1 MAGRVLLIA
10 AWVIVGGGIAGGA
23 GYLHSLGPPPGPP
36 DLSLPEAAPAPEAPP
51 RLESAPAA
59 AEAPH
64 QPEEPAVEAAAA
76 AAPVEPAAPAEDV
89 PAETA
94 HEPPAIETPRLP
106 ALAESLGEPAGT
118 SAPPPAVESLDSL
131 SGEPE
136 AAEPA
141 TPLGDTLPSLAELAD
156 AADGAGEPAETFH
169 PATDWPVIT
178 PELHGP
184 MPMAERPAID
194 LAQLAEQGPGEA
206 SGEAAVEPETAPP
219 PAIAE
224 HPPGDVVPVLEAPD
238 HAAAELE
245 APEPPPHQTPAEMS
259 EPPPALAAVEPE
271 VAPPGHGE
279 AEAAEPEVAT
289 VAPEPLETVPPEE
302 EHAAPPA
309 VVEQPVPPVAQEPE
323 GETVAAVVP
332 PPAVEAPPADT
343 PPADVPGNRP
353 LVAVVVV
360 GLGLSSGAT
369 EAAIQSLPAAV
380 TLSFS
385 PYSGRLPDWIA
396 LARAAGH
403 EVLID
408 LPMEPADFPHSDPG
422 PQALMTDLPA
432 DANLQRLDW
441 VLSRGTDYVG
451 VGSFMGSRFA
461 ADAAAMR
468 PVLQAIADRGL
479 IYLDSGQAIGNVAQA
494 LGAEIGLPL
503 LVSDLQVDRM
513 AARQTIDDEL
523 ARIEALA
530 RENGAALAVGT
541 AYPVTI
547 ERLAVWTRSLADH
560 GIALVPASALVGH

>member
-59 AEAPH
+59 AEAH
-64 QPEEPAVEAAAA
+64 QPEEPAAEAAAA

-94 HEPPAIETPRLP
+94 HESTVSETPRLP
-106 ALAESLGEPAGT
+106 ALAESLGESSAT
-118 SAPPPAVESLDSL
+118 SATPPAVESLDLL

-156 AADGAGEPAETFH
+156 AGAGGPAETFH

-194 LAQLAEQGPGEA
+194 LAELAEQGPGEA
-206 SGEAAVEPETAPP
+206 TADAVSEPELETAPP
-219 PAIAE
+219 PAMAE
-224 HPPGDVVPVLEAPD
+224 HPPQDAVPVLAAPA
-238 HAAAELE
+238 HETPELE
-245 APEPPPHQTPAEMS
+245 APEPPPHETPAEAP
-259 EPPPALAAVEPE
+259 EPPALAAIDPE
-271 VAPPGHGE
+271 VAEAPVHGE
-279 AEAAEPEVAT
+279 AEVAEPETA
-289 VAPEPLETVPPEE
+289 APEPLETVPPVE
-302 EHAAPPA
+302 EHPAPPA
-309 VVEQPVPPVAQEPE
+309 VAEHPAPPAQAPE

-441 VLSRGTDYVG
+441 VLSRGSNYVG

-547 ERLAVWTRSLADH
+547 ERLAVWTRSLADR
-560 GIALVPASALVGH
+560 GLALVPASALVGH